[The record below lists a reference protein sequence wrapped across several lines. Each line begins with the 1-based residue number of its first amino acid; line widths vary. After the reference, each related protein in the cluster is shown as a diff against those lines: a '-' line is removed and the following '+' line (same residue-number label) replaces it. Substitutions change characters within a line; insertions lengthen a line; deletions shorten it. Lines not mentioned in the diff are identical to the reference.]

1 MDRKRTTFTALLAAA
16 LLVAVATGC
25 MFVGRTGPLQ
35 TESQTVELEGA
46 EAVTVNLRMG
56 AGELT
61 VSGGG
66 DALMEADLSYNV
78 AEWEPIVD
86 YSVSGGQGDLT
97 VRQPDADIQN
107 LAIDDYQYEW
117 DLSFAENVPL
127 EMAIDV
133 GAGRSSLNVAD
144 LALTSLTVNAGAGD
158 TTLDLAGSDWPD
170 GLDVTMRGGVGRATV
185 YLPSDVSVRADVTG
199 GIGQVNATGLAR
211 EGDAYVN
218 EAYDGG
224 EATVSLDIE
233 GGVGE
238 INLEVVE

>member
-1 MDRKRTTFTALLAAA
+1 MRRKGAIGMALLATVFFIVVASGCT
-16 LLVAVATGC
+16 LVR
-25 MFVGRTGPLQ
+25 RTGPLQ
-35 TESQTVELEGA
+35 TESQTVELDGA
-46 EAVTVNLRMG
+46 ESVTAALRMG

-66 DALMEADLSYNV
+66 DALMEADFTYNV

-86 YSVSGGQGDLT
+86 YSVSGDQGDLT
-97 VRQPDADIQN
+97 VRQPDADVPD
-107 LAIDDYQYEW
+107 LAIDNYRYEW
-117 DLSFAENVPL
+117 DLSFAEDVPM
-127 EMAIDV
+127 EMTIEL
-133 GAGRSSLNVAD
+133 GAGRSDLDLAD
-144 LALTSLTVNAGAGD
+144 LALTSLMVNAGAGD
-158 TTLDLAGSDWPD
+158 TTLDLAGGDWPD

-185 YLPSDVSVRADVTG
+185 YLPSDVGVRAEVTG
-199 GIGQVNATGLAR
+199 GIGQVNATGLTR

>member
-1 MDRKRTTFTALLAAA
+1 MDSRRSAFAAVLAVA
-16 LLVAVATGC
+16 LLVAATMGC
-25 MFVGRTGPLQ
+25 TFLRRTGPLQ

-46 EAVTVNLRMG
+46 ESVIVDLRMG

-66 DALMEADLSYNV
+66 DALMEADFTYNV

-86 YSVSGGQGDLT
+86 YSVSGDQGDLT
-97 VRQPDADIQN
+97 VRQPDADVPD
-107 LAIDDYQYEW
+107 LAIDNYRYEW
-117 DLSFAENVPL
+117 DLSFAEDVPM
-127 EMAIDV
+127 EMTIEL
-133 GAGRSSLNVAD
+133 GAGRSDLDLAD
-144 LALTSLTVNAGAGD
+144 LALTSLMVNAGAGD
-158 TTLDLAGSDWPD
+158 TTLDLAGGDWPD

-185 YLPSDVSVRADVTG
+185 YLPSDVGVRAEVTG
-199 GIGQVNATGLAR
+199 GIGQVNATGLTR

-224 EATVSLDIE
+224 EATLSLDIE